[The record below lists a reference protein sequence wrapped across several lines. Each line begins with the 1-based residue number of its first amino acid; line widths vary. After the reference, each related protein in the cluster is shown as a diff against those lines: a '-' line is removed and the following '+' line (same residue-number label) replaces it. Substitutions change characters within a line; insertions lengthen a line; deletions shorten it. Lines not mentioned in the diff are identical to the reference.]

1 MQLTDL
7 QTVGLWGVYMRHKV
21 GVGRQEFCVGQP
33 EFCVLQPEF
42 CVGRQEFC
50 VGQPE
55 FCVLQPEFC
64 VGRQEFCVGR
74 QNKKSF
80 NFCHPADFRVVQH
93 QSRVVRPNFDVL
105 CK

>member
-21 GVGRQEFCVGQP
+21 G
-33 EFCVLQPEF
+33 
-42 CVGRQEFC
+42 VGRQEFC